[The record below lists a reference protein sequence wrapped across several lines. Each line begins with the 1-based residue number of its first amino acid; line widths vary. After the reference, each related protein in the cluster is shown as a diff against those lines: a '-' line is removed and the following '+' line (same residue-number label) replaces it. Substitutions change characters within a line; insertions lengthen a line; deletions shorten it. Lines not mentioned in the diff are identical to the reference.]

1 MKKVIIMG
9 ASSGLWLDL
18 SKVFM
23 EKWYEVIGLSRTK
36 PELPITHIPIDFTDK
51 ESIPIAWKQIKEKYF
66 DFSCIISCTGIWYI
80 EKLDTIDFDHTD
92 EMFQV
97 NIIGQSYLLSEL
109 SWLIKKNNT
118 DLVFIWA
125 TIWYKWNEFMPMYS
139 ITKWWTRGLIE
150 NWRNEL
156 KNTKS
161 RVIWIHP
168 WWLNTESNIWE
179 NGRETII
186 SNMTWKKV
194 GNVIDVDSLS
204 HLILNFFELPK
215 NMEVSEVIINRK

>member
-1 MKKVIIMG
+1 
-9 ASSGLWLDL
+9 
-18 SKVFM
+18 
-23 EKWYEVIGLSRTK
+23 
-36 PELPITHIPIDFTDK
+36 
-51 ESIPIAWKQIKEKYF
+51 
-66 DFSCIISCTGIWYI
+66 
-80 EKLDTIDFDHTD
+80 
-92 EMFQV
+92 MFQV